1 MLTHQDRSTKD
12 AGSRTK
18 SDTQITRPTTPK
30 ALTTRELAR
39 DHQNQNTARGQVA
52 PHIGIPNGNFLRQ
65 PTCAFTTDATAL
77 ARLEQ
82 SDDQRRASL
91 SGSASSGGRSGNAG
105 AGTAGPPAP
114 YGDEPLSQAG
124 RERRLPRRAADA
136 DLRQSTVVD
145 QIDLAANEKLNPG
158 TSGRAL
164 FFANGTSDLTLENLT
179 LYDTRPAK
187 RPALR
192 DKATVLNGWAPR

>member
-1 MLTHQDRSTKD
+1 VLTHQDRSTKD

-105 AGTAGPPAP
+105 AGNAGP
-114 YGDEPLSQAG
+114 
-124 RERRLPRRAADA
+124 LPP
-136 DLRQSTVVD
+136 TVTN
-145 QIDLAANEKLNPG
+145 LFPKPG
-158 TSGRAL
+158 
-164 FFANGTSDLTLENLT
+164 ANGVCLD
-179 LYDTRPAK
+179 
-187 RPALR
+187 
-192 DKATVLNGWAPR
+192 APRTLTFARAPSSIKSTSPLTKS